1 MSCVPV
7 CSTLP
12 VTLLPLSQGV
22 ADRPVLMPQL
32 GLGTYKIPDDD
43 AARCVRAALSLGYRH
58 VDTAQMYR
66 NEAGVGQGL
75 RDSGL
80 PREELFVTSKLDNP
94 NHRPEAVRR
103 SFDESL
109 RALGLEYLDLFLVH
123 WPLATSPGLDLVET
137 WQAMVKLLES
147 GRVRAIGVS
156 NFEPG
161 HLERI
166 VAATGVVP
174 AVNQVEVHPYFTQE
188 PLRAVNRAQGV
199 VTQAWSPLA
208 RGRVLEDPVLVRVA
222 QEVGRSPAQVVLR
235 WHLQRGD
242 VVIPKSTHPER
253 MAANAAVWDFALS
266 GAQMAL
272 VDALDR
278 GERHGPHPDE
288 MREPRQ

>member
-1 MSCVPV
+1 
-7 CSTLP
+7 
-12 VTLLPLSQGV
+12 
-22 ADRPVLMPQL
+22 MPQL
-32 GLGTYKIPDDD
+32 GLGTYKTPADDT
-43 AARCVRAALSLGYRH
+43 ARCVREALSLGYRH
-58 VDTAQMYR
+58 VDTAQMYG

-94 NHRPEAVRR
+94 NHRREAVLR
-103 SFDESL
+103 SFDASL

-137 WQAMVKLLES
+137 WQAMVELLES

-156 NFEPG
+156 NFEPV
-161 HLERI
+161 HLERV

-174 AVNQVEVHPYFTQE
+174 AVNQVEVQPYFTQE
-188 PLRAVNRAQGV
+188 RLRAVNRAQGI

-208 RGRVLEDPVLVRVA
+208 RGRVLADPVLVQVA
-222 QEVGRSPAQVVLR
+222 QEVGRSTAQVVLR

-253 MAANAAVWDFALS
+253 MAANAAIWDFALS
-266 GAQMAL
+266 GEQMARI
-272 VDALDR
+272 DALDR
-278 GERHGPHPDE
+278 GERHGPHPDQ
-288 MREPRQ
+288 MREPRL